1 MTKVQM
7 SVESETLVL
16 EYLLNGG
23 SITKPR
29 RAKKARGLR
38 HFNVTKRSKK
48 IGKVNFHGQ
57 RY

>member
-1 MTKVQM
+1 MTKIQM
-7 SVESETLVL
+7 STESETLVL
-16 EYLLNGG
+16 AYLLSGG

-29 RAKKARGLR
+29 RAKKAKGLR
-38 HFNVTKRSKK
+38 HFNVSRRSKK